1 MIDTKGTVIEITAG
15 SIDDE
20 RMAEIYRN
28 LTVLYGTQTGE
39 QALDRNFG
47 IDINTVSAPQENA
60 QALLAAEYVRKTQQY
75 EPRARVVR
83 VDWTVGAAVDGNMR
97 PKVVVEIV

>member
-1 MIDTKGTVIEITAG
+1 MIDTNRTVIEITAG

-20 RMAEIYRN
+20 RTAEIYRN
-28 LTVLYGTQTGE
+28 LAVLYGTQTGE

-47 IDINTVSAPQENA
+47 IDINIVSTPQENA
-60 QALLAAEYVRKTQQY
+60 RALLTAEYVRKTHQY

-83 VDWTVGAAVDGNMR
+83 VDWTAGAAVDGNMR
-97 PKVVVEIV
+97 PKVVIEIV